1 MRWGAGRGF
10 SRPYHSAS
18 PDVCSSTRLPRATLL
33 FLILSSTLS
42 ASELLVLVLF
52 KRLEV
57 KISFTSSSPPLRDS
71 LAQKITGV
79 NRMVVLELECHW
91 VQF

>member
-1 MRWGAGRGF
+1 MQAGA
-10 SRPYHSAS
+10 SPALNHSAS
-18 PDVCSSTRLPRATLL
+18 TDVCSSTRLPLATLL

-42 ASELLVLVLF
+42 ASELFVLMLF

-57 KISFTSSSPPLRDS
+57 KISFTSSIPPLSDS

-79 NRMVVLELECHW
+79 SRMLVLDLECHW